1 MDRMP
6 SLDERNL
13 CKVLTALQKL
23 NKEERPRA
31 IFNNEFSEV
40 REEGPVGGESC
51 RCRRLLWKV
60 AS

>member
-23 NKEERPRA
+23 NREERPRA

-40 REEGPVGGESC
+40 REEWAV
-51 RCRRLLWKV
+51 RC
-60 AS
+60 